1 MDMRPN
7 YADGLKRITLKNNMS
22 MSPRKAI
29 QSAKVGGRPKIVALE
44 TSDNSVLDAR
54 KIGDA
59 LKPFG
64 IPLNITAATTA
75 SSKVSK
81 STTPAGS
88 KVTKIAELFGSKA
101 HSINPNSLA

>member
-44 TSDNSVLDAR
+44 TSN
-54 KIGDA
+54 
-59 LKPFG
+59 
-64 IPLNITAATTA
+64 N
-75 SSKVSK
+75 
-81 STTPAGS
+81 
-88 KVTKIAELFGSKA
+88 
-101 HSINPNSLA
+101 